1 MYQGQD
7 AEKIQTRGIRLG
19 TGRRIGTAVT
29 VVIAMAMT
37 GIGMCATSGS
47 AGAATRTNAATSTGP
62 TTTTTKAVSPNT
74 TVTTTTTPRSVNT
87 STTTVT
93 TTPVSVTT
101 TTVTKVT
108 TSTVASTTATTTPK
122 TTTTTTVVPVTTN
135 ATPPTTTT
143 APTAAPSAPTTTTPS
158 TPSAPSSTAPTS
170 TAPTTST
177 TTVPGPASFDTTCS
191 QPATPN
197 LQTYLDS
204 LPDGS
209 VFRSSTTA
217 CYLVPLGIVLTHP
230 ITIVGGTFYDTTDT
244 RTAGTL
250 DNSLK
255 PIILIKGTSRV
266 SLSGVTAMGTNIG
279 GDFAHRLVGQA
290 GIKIM
295 SSNNVTLTDV
305 TAKNT
310 YGDGL
315 ELVANFG
322 NPVDTPVT
330 GLSVEGFTT
339 INAGRQGVTLAEV
352 SSSVLNH
359 VNVINPADAGF
370 DFESDLAGVGSDNVT
385 ISNCTDTAGFRLNE
399 FFSGPINITG
409 CTGFHHVSLISPT
422 SNAPI
427 TFTGGTLLCKR
438 AIIQPCIDQNG
449 GSLTFVG
456 VTIDRMPG
464 VDKITELTWSVYNSG
479 ALSFIRSPITT
490 PTGTIDASGM

>member
-29 VVIAMAMT
+29 VVIAMVMT
-37 GIGMCATSGS
+37 GIGMGATSGS

-62 TTTTTKAVSPNT
+62 TTTTTKAVSANT

-108 TSTVASTTATTTPK
+108 TSTVASTTSTTAPK

-135 ATPPTTTT
+135 TTPPTTTT
-143 APTAAPSAPTTTTPS
+143 APTAAPSTPTTTVPS
-158 TPSAPSSTAPTS
+158 TPSSA
-170 TAPTTST
+170 APTTST

-250 DNSLK
+250 YNSLK

-322 NPVDTPVT
+322 NPVHTPVT

-490 PTGTIDASGM
+490 PTGTIVRPATIRFTN

>member
-1 MYQGQD
+1 MRNEWIGRSRHSNECGHFNRPDNDHDEGRFAEYDRHHHDDSPFGQHVD
-7 AEKIQTRGIRLG
+7 DHGDNDPRVGHDDDRHEGHHVDSGVDYCNDHPEDDHDDDRG
-19 TGRRIGTAVT
+19 TGDHEHNTPHHDHRAH
-29 VVIAMAMT
+29 
-37 GIGMCATSGS
+37 CS
-47 AGAATRTNAATSTGP
+47 AFD
-62 TTTTTKAVSPNT
+62 
-74 TVTTTTTPRSVNT
+74 
-87 STTTVT
+87 
-93 TTPVSVTT
+93 
-101 TTVTKVT
+101 
-108 TSTVASTTATTTPK
+108 
-122 TTTTTTVVPVTTN
+122 
-135 ATPPTTTT
+135 PPTTV
-143 APTAAPSAPTTTTPS
+143 PS
-158 TPSAPSSTAPTS
+158 TPSSA
-170 TAPTTST
+170 APTTST

-250 DNSLK
+250 YNSLE

-322 NPVDTPVT
+322 NPVHTPVT

-490 PTGTIDASGM
+490 PTGTIVRPATIKFTN

>member
-108 TSTVASTTATTTPK
+108 TSTVASTTSTTAPK

-135 ATPPTTTT
+135 TTPPTTTT
-143 APTAAPSAPTTTTPS
+143 APTAAPSTPTTTVPS
-158 TPSAPSSTAPTS
+158 TPSSA
-170 TAPTTST
+170 APTTST

-250 DNSLK
+250 YNSLK

-322 NPVDTPVT
+322 NPVHTPVT

-490 PTGTIDASGM
+490 PTGTIVRPATIKFAN

>member
-135 ATPPTTTT
+135 TTPPTTTT
-143 APTAAPSAPTTTTPS
+143 APTAAPSTPTTTVPS
-158 TPSAPSSTAPTS
+158 TPSSA
-170 TAPTTST
+170 APTTST

-250 DNSLK
+250 YNSLK

-322 NPVDTPVT
+322 NPVHTPVT

-490 PTGTIDASGM
+490 PTGTIVRPATIKFAN